1 MSSQSGIS
9 AEQELIDFLHH
20 PSQGSQGLRIVTA
33 GISNDFTTV
42 QLKGGYDSLSQLE
55 SSLNNEPLY
64 VFIKDLQKNPNQYV
78 FVSYVPDSSPVRLKM
93 LYASTKNTLVRQIGG
108 NSIGKQTLL
117 TDPTDFQDVLKSND
131 VDSQQGAAVLTESER
146 AEIEISQQQQRMK
159 LGNRK
164 LVSQTDG
171 APTSL
176 MFDVKS
182 GDSTISELLQ
192 SFNVIYCKIDL
203 DTEQIQVMDKS
214 NISGPNQLQILP
226 EHPSYTLYRNGSL
239 DYFIYSCPSGSKVKE
254 RMVYASN
261 RLGFINHLK
270 DQDKLEFARIIE
282 IGDPEDLEL
291 SLISNSSQEQ
301 QKQEEAEEAAA
312 RASSSRKFNKPKG
325 PGRRR

>member
-9 AEQELIDFLHH
+9 AEQGLVDFLHA

-33 GISNDFTTV
+33 GVSNDFTSV
-42 QLKGGYDSLSQLE
+42 QLKGAYDSLSQLQ
-55 SSLNNEPLY
+55 SGLTNEPLY

-78 FVSYVPDSSPVRLKM
+78 FVSYVPDSSPVKLKM

-117 TDPTDFQDVLKSND
+117 TDSEDFQDVLESKD
-131 VDSQQGAAVLTESER
+131 VDPQQGAAVLTESER
-146 AEIEISQQQQRMK
+146 ADIEISQQQQRMK

-164 LVSQTDG
+164 LVSQSDG
-171 APTSL
+171 TPTSL
-176 MFDVKS
+176 VFDIKS
-182 GDSTISELLQ
+182 GDSTINELLQ
-192 SFNVIYCKIDL
+192 RFNVVYCKIDL
-203 DTEQIQVMDKS
+203 GTEQIQVVDKS
-214 NISGPNQLQILP
+214 NINDPNQLKILP

-239 DYFIYSCPSGSKVKE
+239 NYFIYSCPSGSKVKE

-270 DQDKLEFARIIE
+270 GQDKLEFARIIE
-282 IGDPEDLEL
+282 IGDPDDLEL
-291 SLISNSSQEQ
+291 SLISNSSQEE
-301 QKQEEAEEAAA
+301 QKQEEAEEASA
-312 RASSSRKFNKPKG
+312 RFASSRKFNKPKG